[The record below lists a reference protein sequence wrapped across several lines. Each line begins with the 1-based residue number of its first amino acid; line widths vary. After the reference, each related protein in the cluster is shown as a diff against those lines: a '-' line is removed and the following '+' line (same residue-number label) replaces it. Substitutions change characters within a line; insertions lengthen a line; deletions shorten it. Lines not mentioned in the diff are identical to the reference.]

1 MTQTGSRLLRYA
13 TVGGLTL
20 AIYIGLGQLL
30 HHSGLSVP
38 WQASLSFIAA
48 VAFNYLLQRSWVF
61 EDSRSARDSLPKYVL
76 MIAVG
81 YAINLATLFAI
92 SYAVPLLAA
101 QLAAVVLVVLWNA
114 ALSFCWV
121 FLADARSRGPAG

>member
-1 MTQTGSRLLRYA
+1 MTRIRSRVLRYA

-30 HHSGLSVP
+30 HHAGLSVP
-38 WQASLSFIAA
+38 WQASLSFITA
-48 VAFNYLLQRSWVF
+48 VAFNYLVQRSWVF
-61 EDSRSARDSLPKYVL
+61 DDSRPVRDSLPRYVL

-81 YAINLATLFAI
+81 YAINLAALF
-92 SYAVPLLAA
+92 SLSPAVPLLAA
-101 QLAAVVLVVLWNA
+101 QLAAVFLVVCWNA

-121 FLADARSRGPAG
+121 FLAEARSQEPAR